1 MTIEVNV
8 KVNHQGDANL
18 WEKKQVEISD
28 EEIVRICQKA
38 YEAELAKYNNEVNEL
53 DQVIKN
59 MFAGW

>member
-8 KVNHQGDANL
+8 KVGANL

-28 EEIVRICQKA
+28 DEIVRICQKA
-38 YEAELAKYNNEVNEL
+38 YEAELAKYKKEVNEV

-59 MFAGW
+59 MFPGW

>member
-8 KVNHQGDANL
+8 KVNHQGDATL
-18 WEKKQVEISD
+18 WETKQVEISD
-28 EEIVRICQKA
+28 DEIVRICQKA

>member
-8 KVNHQGDANL
+8 KLNHQGDANL
-18 WEKKQVEISD
+18 WETKQVEISD

-38 YEAELAKYNNEVNEL
+38 YETELAKYNNEVNEL

>member
-8 KVNHQGDANL
+8 KVDANL
-18 WEKKQVEISD
+18 WETKQVEISD

-53 DQVIKN
+53 DQIIKN
-59 MFAGW
+59 MFPGW

>member
-18 WEKKQVEISD
+18 WETKQVEISD

-38 YEAELAKYNNEVNEL
+38 YEAELAKYTNEVNEL

-59 MFAGW
+59 MFPGW